1 MTVIR
6 RFTLKKKGENKM
18 GLTWKEYD
26 ELQKYGSKTFNFTC
40 PTCNLPMKFKDE
52 EIICVSC
59 QAQPEGEKD
68 YVSI

>member
-1 MTVIR
+1 
-6 RFTLKKKGENKM
+6 M
-18 GLTWKEYD
+18 GLTWKEYE